1 MPPAHST
8 SYRRGYVACLSC
20 RARKVRCVLGSEPPC
35 AKCRREHRECLFQKQ
50 ERTGKRREAPK
61 WTRQSGSGSNNT
73 SSTPREDAVQYE
85 RSRGGSAAENLQA
98 QDGSD
103 ESPLTDPVMSTIF
116 TRPRDALNVLFDA
129 AQVPGGDQG
138 ELPSAQPGSAT
149 NLVSESGQVAVS
161 ALSQPSEEV
170 LDLWDKCRF
179 VRQGWFTAQEAV
191 TYLDLYVVH

>member
-1 MPPAHST
+1 MQP
-8 SYRRGYVACLSC
+8 
-20 RARKVRCVLGSEPPC
+20 
-35 AKCRREHRECLFQKQ
+35 
-50 ERTGKRREAPK
+50 
-61 WTRQSGSGSNNT
+61 
-73 SSTPREDAVQYE
+73 E
-85 RSRGGSAAENLQA
+85 RSRGDSAAENLQA

-116 TRPRDALNVLFDA
+116 TRPSDALNVLFDA
-129 AQVPGGDQG
+129 AQVPGG
-138 ELPSAQPGSAT
+138 ELTSEQAPAT